1 MGTWLQQFSDIYALI
16 QPVFNTIT
24 YVLNI
29 IGQFMTIGVDMVTGF
44 LSFF

>member
-1 MGTWLQQFSDIYALI
+1 MANWLQQFSDIYTLI
-16 QPVFNTIT
+16 QPVFNTII

-29 IGQFMTIGVDMVTGF
+29 IGQFVTVGVDMFQGF